1 MRGGIV
7 VKQINLNQ
15 FESEKLME
23 HIEDAKDWLDKA
35 KDYYK
40 QANPTHA
47 EMTLNLAQA
56 EVKYAWELSRQRH
69 VSNKQITIP
78 KRKFNHLI
86 AAAASVLVML
96 GLIFWYHQGETNR
109 YLASNIE
116 LSGEGVSVDSGS
128 KSSMAKNDQKVL
140 EAAVPKEVRDE
151 SEKLLEPVS
160 RPAGTGATSEPQGA
174 SLIPGETE
182 RERSGSENVQS
193 TVRIRQA
200 SQFTIDEDA
209 LTREASRSLR
219 NGK

>member
-15 FESEKLME
+15 LESEKLMD

-40 QANPTHA
+40 QANPIHA

-69 VSNKQITIP
+69 VSKKQITIP
-78 KRKFNHLI
+78 KRKFNHFI
-86 AAAASVLVML
+86 AAAASVLVMF
-96 GLIFWYHQGETNR
+96 GLIFWYRQGETNK
-109 YLASNIE
+109 YLASDIG
-116 LSGEGVSVDSGS
+116 LSGENVSVDSGL
-128 KSSMAKNDQKVL
+128 KPNMTKNDQKVL
-140 EAAVPKEVRDE
+140 EVAIPKEVRDD
-151 SEKLLEPVS
+151 SENLLEPVS
-160 RPAGTGATSEPQGA
+160 RPAGTGVTSEPQD
-174 SLIPGETE
+174 SSFIPGETG